1 MSLTLTGCNYKE
13 KILKSPAGSNFL
25 VIIGTAF
32 QMINDQSQVNPKRI
46 VSLSPSNTE
55 MLFAV
60 GAGNKVVG
68 VTDHCDYPEEL
79 LQKLKKHQT
88 VSVGGYWN
96 PSVDSI
102 KSLKPDL
109 IVASSHHCTV
119 KTNYCKTNCIRKCE
133 QTIKIAKKLES
144 LGFNVLILSPHS
156 LDDVLD
162 QILLIGNITGNV
174 MEAEALVLN
183 LKKRINAVTINLKK
197 TSKKPKVY
205 FEVWNNPYISVNS
218 KTWIGDLLDLA
229 GGTNIFADSVTEWPI
244 ISSKEIIKKNPDI
257 MIFPVI
263 PDVPRFWGSFE
274 DIKKRQGWHNVNG
287 ILNNRLYEI
296 PRDFISRPG
305 PRLVDALELL
315 VTMINPR

>member
-1 MSLTLTGCNYKE
+1 MTNNQSL
-13 KILKSPAGSNFL
+13 
-25 VIIGTAF
+25 
-32 QMINDQSQVNPKRI
+32 VNPKRI

-68 VTDHCDYPEEL
+68 VTDHCDYPDEL
-79 LQKLKKHQT
+79 QQKLKKLQT

-96 PSVDSI
+96 PSVDAI
-102 KSLKPDL
+102 NSLKPDL
-109 IVASSHHCTV
+109 IVVSSHQCTV
-119 KTNYCKTNCIRKCE
+119 KTNHCKTNCIRKCE
-133 QTIKIAKKLES
+133 QTTKIAKKLEN

-162 QILLIGNITGNV
+162 QILLIGKVTGNA

-183 LKKRINAVTINLKK
+183 LKKRINAVTVNLKK
-197 TSKKPKVY
+197 VSKKPKVY

-218 KTWIGDLLDLA
+218 KTWIGNLLDLA
-229 GGTNIFADSVTEWPI
+229 GGTNIFADSVTEWPLT
-244 ISSKEIIKKNPDI
+244 SPKEIIKRNPDI
-257 MIFPVI
+257 MVFPVI
-263 PDVPRFWGSFE
+263 PGVPRFWGSFE
-274 DIKKRQGWHNVNG
+274 AIKKRQGWQNVNG
-287 ILNNRLYEI
+287 IQNDRLYEI

-315 VTMINPR
+315 VSVISPR